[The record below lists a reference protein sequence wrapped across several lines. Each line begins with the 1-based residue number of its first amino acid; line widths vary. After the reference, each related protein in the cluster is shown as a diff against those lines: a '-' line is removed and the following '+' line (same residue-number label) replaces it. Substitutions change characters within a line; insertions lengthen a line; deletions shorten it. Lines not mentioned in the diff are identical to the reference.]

1 MKKINQSRRDFLTKC
16 ALFSAAGYSSAFASI
31 GAQSLIAAASSA
43 ANPPTEYRAMV
54 NIFLAGGNDTNLLVP
69 NDNTGYN
76 LYNQVRTSVA
86 LGRNTLLPITS
97 NTNGTVE
104 QFGLHPSVTGM
115 QTLYNEGN
123 LGFIANSGAL
133 IEPTTAAE
141 YLDRRNNNVRLPPNL
156 FSHNSQQDFVRAC
169 LPFEG
174 EKLTGWGGRIA
185 DMFKAS
191 GTTSPLNL
199 SFNGDNVWQRGNN
212 TLAYGLDRSGVRRL
226 DYYRDD
232 SNATRAS
239 RKDALAQMN
248 QLANDHLL
256 TQEYGRIVQ
265 NSLELSDNLREG
277 AQIQEIELQT
287 EFPNTRA
294 GGLLNSV
301 ARLINARNGLQ
312 MPQQSFY
319 LVLGGWD
326 QHNNLLS
333 SHTNT
338 LGQLDGAMLAFYRAL
353 EEMGL
358 QNQVTTFTN
367 TDFGRTLTSNGDGS
381 DHAWGGH
388 QIIMGGAIDGGKVYG
403 TYPRLT
409 TADSQFVER
418 RGALVPS
425 TSMDQISATI
435 AKWFGDFTDSQ
446 LLELFPNL
454 ANFNQRDL
462 GFFV

>member
-1 MKKINQSRRDFLTKC
+1 MKKTNQSRRDFLTQC
-16 ALFSAAGYSSAFASI
+16 ALFSAAGFTSPFAAI
-31 GAQSLIAAASSA
+31 GAQSLTAAAA
-43 ANPPTEYRAMV
+43 RAINPPTEYRAMV

-69 NDNTGYN
+69 NDNAGYS
-76 LYNQVRTSVA
+76 LYDQVRTSVA
-86 LGRNTLLPITS
+86 LPRNSLLPITS
-97 NTNGTVE
+97 NTTGSVE
-104 QFGLHPSVTGM
+104 QFGIHPSASGM

-133 IEPTTAAE
+133 FEPTTAAE
-141 YLDRRNNNVRLPPNL
+141 YNNRRNVNKRLPPNL

-169 LPFEG
+169 LPYEG
-174 EKLTGWGGRIA
+174 ERLTGWGGRIA

-191 GTTSPLNL
+191 GSTAPLNL
-199 SFNGDNVWQRGNN
+199 SFSGDNIWQRGSN
-212 TLAYGLDRSGVRRL
+212 TLAYGLGRDGVRRL

-239 RKDALAQMN
+239 RKAALAQMN

-265 NSLELSDNLREG
+265 NSLQLSDNLREG
-277 AQIQEIELQT
+277 AQIQEIDLQT
-287 EFPNTRA
+287 VFPDTRA

-312 MPQQSFY
+312 MPQQNFY
-319 LVLGGWD
+319 VVLGGWD
-326 QHNNLLS
+326 QHSQLLNRHAS
-333 SHTNT
+333 T
-338 LGQLDGAMLAFYRAL
+338 LGQLDGALLAFYRSL

-409 TADSQFVER
+409 PDDPQFVER

-425 TSMDQISATI
+425 TSMDVISATI
-435 AKWFGDFTDSQ
+435 AKWFGEFTDSQ
-446 LLELFPNL
+446 LLDIFPNL
-454 ANFNQRDL
+454 ANYNVRDL
-462 GFFV
+462 GFFK